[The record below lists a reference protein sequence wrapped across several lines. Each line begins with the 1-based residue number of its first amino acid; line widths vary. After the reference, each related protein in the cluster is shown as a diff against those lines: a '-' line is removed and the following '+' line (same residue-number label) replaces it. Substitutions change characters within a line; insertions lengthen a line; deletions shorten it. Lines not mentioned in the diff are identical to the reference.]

1 MAARI
6 CREKK
11 LFLASKVTLRSD
23 SHVRRT
29 EGVGWVGAR
38 VEGVS
43 LAVVTA
49 KAACHPELC
58 LAPSVTPITV

>member
-1 MAARI
+1 MVVRI

-23 SHVRRT
+23 RHVRRT
-29 EGVGWVGAR
+29 EGVGWVG

-49 KAACHPELC
+49 KAACHPELS